1 MKDTRMHRR
10 TFLKSTGAALGYSLL
25 PITAPAQT
33 FESLDAKGRA
43 IIAELEKV
51 IPKLMDQSV
60 VPGISVAL
68 IKNGRLLWRR
78 AFGLKDSLTKEP
90 VDHETVFEA
99 ASISKTV
106 FAYAGLKLCESGSSV
121 LIRHLPSI

>member
-1 MKDTRMHRR
+1 
-10 TFLKSTGAALGYSLL
+10 
-25 PITAPAQT
+25 
-33 FESLDAKGRA
+33 
-43 IIAELEKV
+43 
-51 IPKLMDQSV
+51 
-60 VPGISVAL
+60 
-68 IKNGRLLWRR
+68 LLWRR